1 MPSPSQSNEASTWI
15 LLLQVWTCLSLPHR
29 LTSPCL
35 PELAVN
41 TTRLLSLNL
50 QTKNTTSNK
59 HKRRSIKITAS
70 KIIISKGTRNRT
82 TTTTTRPLKRVALPP
97 PLEKLHLL
105 ESLAPLVTLHL
116 LGMMMT
122 AALQATINLRTTDD
136 MIAVINNMQRSGEA
150 AMKSL

>member
-1 MPSPSQSNEASTWI
+1 MGNKEALTWI
-15 LLLQVWTCLSLPHR
+15 LLLPVWICLSLPHR
-29 LTSPCL
+29 STSPCL
-35 PELAVN
+35 LELAVN
-41 TTRLLSLNL
+41 MTRLLSLNL
-50 QTKNTTSNK
+50 QTKNTISNK

-70 KIIISKGTRNRT
+70 KIIINKGTRNRT
-82 TTTTTRPLKRVALPP
+82 ATTTTRPLKRGAPP
-97 PLEKLHLL
+97 PLLEKLHLP

-136 MIAVINNMQRSGEA
+136 LIAVINNMQRSGEA